1 MFKTL
6 ITKASRSYRAARTR
20 RELGSLPDNILRDI
34 GLSRCEV
41 DAARLP
47 INEARSSFPA
57 S

>member
-20 RELGSLPDNILRDI
+20 RELGSLPDNILHDI
-34 GLSRCEV
+34 GLSRCEI
-41 DAARLP
+41 DAAKLP